1 MSTLNQVVVKLTGST
16 ILQNV
21 ATKAASAATAVWT
34 GVQKVLNLV
43 LTANP
48 IGLVIAA
55 IGALVAGVIYAY
67 NNFEGFRNICD
78 KVWEA
83 VKSVASAVWDFLV
96 SAFEKA
102 SAVIKK
108 AWEWVKKFFGIKD
121 DASAKEAATTL
132 DKQTESINANTE
144 AKKKSTDKS

>member
-1 MSTLNQVVVKLTGST
+1 MAPYTALAMENADAIALMGTMMKSAYSGMTTLNQVVVKLTGST

-55 IGALVAGVIYAY
+55 H
-67 NNFEGFRNICD
+67 R
-78 KVWEA
+78 
-83 VKSVASAVWDFLV
+83 SVGGRSHLC
-96 SAFEKA
+96 
-102 SAVIKK
+102 
-108 AWEWVKKFFGIKD
+108 
-121 DASAKEAATTL
+121 L
-132 DKQTESINANTE
+132 Q
-144 AKKKSTDKS
+144 